1 MLHQTIKKRKA
12 ATGKIGIEFRS
23 FRIRRFHGELLET
36 RANTKVKSTSDDTAS
51 KSSSLL
57 LKPIAE
63 PSQEPS

>member
-1 MLHQTIKKRKA
+1 MLQIINKRTNA
-12 ATGKIGIEFRS
+12 TTGKIGIEFRS

-36 RANTKVKSTSDDTAS
+36 RANTKVKSTSDNTAA
-51 KSSSLL
+51 KSSL

>member
-1 MLHQTIKKRKA
+1 MLQIINKTKA

-36 RANTKVKSTSDDTAS
+36 RANTKVKSTSDNTA
-51 KSSSLL
+51 KSSL
-57 LKPIAE
+57 LKPIVE